1 MMGIVVEV
9 VIIIIV
15 IVDVVVDIGAIGI
28 DVEDIGGGVIDGKVM
43 MLMATMLCCCQ
54 FSDV

>member
-1 MMGIVVEV
+1 MGIVVEV